1 MVPAGAKA
9 DVVVNERQDYIGR
22 DIVDLDERGHA
33 PMSVSTHHA
42 DGRVDTAVFAPH
54 IRVSLSTDGIA
65 LRDLTAEGSATAH
78 DATIKVENSVAAL
91 EAALAEAREYEKTQ
105 FFVDAVAKAQAKVEK
120 AQADVAGARE
130 ALANAK
136 AELEAEHA
144 RVREAKTEADRIAAL
159 PEAERALA
167 IAAAEDQKAAER
179 AARRERD
186 AEARAKAKAAATA

>member
-65 LRDLTAEGSATAH
+65 LRDLTRRFWRGT
-78 DATIKVENSVAAL
+78 K
-91 EAALAEAREYEKTQ
+91 
-105 FFVDAVAKAQAKVEK
+105 
-120 AQADVAGARE
+120 GAS
-130 ALANAK
+130 
-136 AELEAEHA
+136 
-144 RVREAKTEADRIAAL
+144 
-159 PEAERALA
+159 
-167 IAAAEDQKAAER
+167 
-179 AARRERD
+179 RR
-186 AEARAKAKAAATA
+186 